1 MKNVLIVGGGAAGFF
16 CAISLAELSAENKII
31 ILESGKKTLRKVKVS
46 GGGRCNIT
54 HDCFDP
60 KLLSTHYP
68 RGQKELIGP
77 FFKWQPKDMIHWIEA
92 NGVPTKIEKD
102 GRVFPRSNSS
112 QSVIDCLENIARK
125 KQIEIRKETPV
136 RSFTRN
142 ESNKQWDLELENG
155 NLLNADCIC
164 IASGSIKG
172 SRLVDSIEKLGHSVN
187 LPIPSLF
194 AFDTPCHTLSELSG
208 ASIHKVEIEI
218 VGSRFKQSGP
228 ILLTHKGISGPA
240 VIKLSSWAA
249 KELHQKNYRFEVQI
263 NWLDQCKPEE
273 LRQELRGF
281 KEKFAKSTIQNCP
294 FACLPKRLWRKLL
307 DQFLL
312 PRTQTW
318 AHLSNA
324 VEKKMIQALTQYRI
338 QIDGKSTNKEEFVT
352 CGGIQLP
359 EIDFTTMES
368 KKAPNLFFAGECLDI
383 DGVTGGFNFQSA
395 WTTARIAALK
405 MAS

>member
-1 MKNVLIVGGGAAGFF
+1 L
-16 CAISLAELSAENKII
+16 
-31 ILESGKKTLRKVKVS
+31 
-46 GGGRCNIT
+46 
-54 HDCFDP
+54 
-60 KLLSTHYP
+60 
-68 RGQKELIGP
+68 
-77 FFKWQPKDMIHWIEA
+77 
-92 NGVPTKIEKD
+92 
-102 GRVFPRSNSS
+102 
-112 QSVIDCLENIARK
+112 
-125 KQIEIRKETPV
+125 
-136 RSFTRN
+136 
-142 ESNKQWDLELENG
+142 NKQWDLELENG

-172 SRLVDSIEKLGHSVN
+172 SRLVDSIEKLGHRVN

-273 LRQELRGF
+273 LRQELHRF
-281 KEKFAKSTIQNCP
+281 KKRFAKSTIQNCP

-312 PRTQTW
+312 PPTQTW
-318 AHLSNA
+318 AHLNNA
-324 VEKKMIQALTQYRI
+324 QEKTMIKALTRYRI
-338 QIDGKSTNKEEFVT
+338 KIDGKSTNKEEFVT

-359 EIDFTTMES
+359 EVDFTTMES

-395 WTTARIAALK
+395 WTTARIAAIK